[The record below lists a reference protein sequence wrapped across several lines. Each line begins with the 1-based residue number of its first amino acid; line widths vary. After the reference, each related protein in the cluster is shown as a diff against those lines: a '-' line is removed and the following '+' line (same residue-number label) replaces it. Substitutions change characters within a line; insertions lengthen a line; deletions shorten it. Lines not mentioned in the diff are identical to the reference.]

1 MYTKIKNPYISKQ
14 PLGEEQSFVRMDTEA
29 TSATRSSFELES
41 EVKPRLFR
49 DVLVLTNLHLL
60 PHRIRN
66 YDSIISY
73 IKLLS
78 NIYQYLTMKPQT
90 PPIELEE
97 TRHLDST
104 LRPDSFSDY
113 IGQEVIKKNLHI
125 LLTAAKERNTPPE
138 HILLYGPPGLGKT
151 TLAHLIA
158 KELGANLKLSSG
170 PAIMKVGDLAA
181 ILTNLTP
188 GDVLFIDEIHRL
200 NKLIEEVLYPAMES
214 GKLDIVIGK
223 GPSARTIQLDLPPFT
238 LIGATT
244 RISLLSSPLRS
255 RFSGGVY
262 RLQYYT
268 EEEIATIVTNSATIL
283 GTNLPSDAAFEIA
296 KRSRFTPRIANYYL
310 KRARDY
316 AQVHKALIDKDV
328 VDTSLS
334 LLEIDEYG
342 IGTSERIIL
351 ECLVNVFNGGPVGLN
366 TLAAATGEEEAT
378 IADVTEPY
386 LLQIG
391 MIERTARGRKAT
403 DKALRKFKK

>member
-1 MYTKIKNPYISKQ
+1 
-14 PLGEEQSFVRMDTEA
+14 
-29 TSATRSSFELES
+29 
-41 EVKPRLFR
+41 
-49 DVLVLTNLHLL
+49 
-60 PHRIRN
+60 
-66 YDSIISY
+66 
-73 IKLLS
+73 
-78 NIYQYLTMKPQT
+78 MKEKSQT
-90 PPIELEE
+90 IETEE

-104 LRPDSFSDY
+104 LRPEKFSDY
-113 IGQEVIKKNLHI
+113 VGQEVIKKNLHV

-158 KELGANLKLSSG
+158 KELNANLKLSSG

-200 NKLIEEVLYPAMES
+200 NKMIEEVLYPAMES
-214 GKLDIVIGK
+214 GKLDIIIGK

-238 LIGATT
+238 LVGATT

-268 EEEIATIVTNSATIL
+268 EGEISTIVKHSANIL
-283 GTNLPSDAAFEIA
+283 GTSLPDDAAHEIA

-316 AQVHKALIDKDV
+316 AQVHKAAIDGEL
-328 VDTSLS
+328 VDTTLKM
-334 LLEIDEYG
+334 LEIDEFG
-342 IGTSERIIL
+342 IGVAERIIL
-351 ECLVNVFNGGPVGLN
+351 ETLVNTFNGGPVGLN

-391 MIERTARGRKAT
+391 MIERTPRGRKAT
-403 DKALRKFKK
+403 EKAFLHFKK